1 MRGLKTL
8 SLRIEESIHN
18 ASLINDKL
26 RSMGLNVILVPE
38 TNMLLISHPDEIV
51 YLKEIQ

>member
-18 ASLINDKL
+18 ALLVNEKL
-26 RSMGLNVILVPE
+26 HSMELNVILVPD
-38 TNMLLISHPDEIV
+38 TNILLISHPEDRV
-51 YLKEIQ
+51 HLKEIQ